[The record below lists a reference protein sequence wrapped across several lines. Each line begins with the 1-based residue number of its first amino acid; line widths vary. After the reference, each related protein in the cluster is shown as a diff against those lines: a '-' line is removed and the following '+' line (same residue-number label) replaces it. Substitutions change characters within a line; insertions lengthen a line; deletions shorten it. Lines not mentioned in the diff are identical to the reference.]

1 MPGTPYLSLIIPA
14 YNEVGSIG
22 RTLDATRAHLDA
34 RGFAYE
40 VIVCADGTDGT
51 RETVRAWAGDDR
63 RFSVLGGPERRGKGH
78 GIRLG
83 VRKARGWFVGF
94 MDADHKTPVDELDNV
109 LPWLEQGYDVVIGS
123 RALGASRIERRQ
135 PLHRRL
141 GSKGFG
147 MFMRLLLGLRG
158 IPDTQCGF
166 KFFRGE
172 VAKDLFGSQRIDGYM
187 FDVEV
192 LHLARR
198 RGYRIQQVGVRW
210 RDDGD
215 TRLRLFSGNL
225 RNLLDLLRI
234 RFGRVAVATEDAKPI
249 ESASSEPPA
258 NLQRA
263 A

>member
-1 MPGTPYLSLIIPA
+1 MAGMPHLSLIIPA
-14 YNEVGSIG
+14 YNEVLSIG
-22 RTLDATRAHLDA
+22 GTLDAARTYLDA
-34 RGFAYE
+34 KSFSYE

-51 RETVRAWAGDDR
+51 REHVRDWAGDDR
-63 RFSVLGGPERRGKGH
+63 RFTILGGPERRGKGH
-78 GIRLG
+78 AIRLG
-83 VRKARGWFVGF
+83 VHQARGQFIGF

-109 LPWLEQGYDVVIGS
+109 LPWLERGYDMVIGS
-123 RALGASRIERRQ
+123 RALGGSRIERRQ

-147 MFMRLLLGLRG
+147 VFMRLLLGLRG

-172 VAKDLFGSQRIDGYM
+172 VAKDLFAKQRIDGYM

-192 LHLARR
+192 LHLAGRS
-198 RGYRIQQVGVRW
+198 GYRIQQVGVRW

-234 RFGRVAVATEDAKPI
+234 RFGRVAVPTEDARGI
-249 ESASSEPPA
+249 ESVSSDPPA